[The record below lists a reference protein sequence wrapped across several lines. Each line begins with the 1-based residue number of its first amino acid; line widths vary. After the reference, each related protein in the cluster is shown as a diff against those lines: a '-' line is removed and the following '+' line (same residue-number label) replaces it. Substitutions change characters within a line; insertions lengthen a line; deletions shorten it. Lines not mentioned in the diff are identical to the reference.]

1 MNFNVLLIEECLC
14 SKFSVEHSIHYLYLC
29 YVCTHCTPADT
40 APHHTTEHVS
50 ALRAA
55 AGWAGRPRAA
65 GQCWLAQLP
74 AGEHAGVPG
83 PAPGLARGHPG
94 ARLAQRHL
102 RQERTRA
109 GRSQSIISDKPGK

>member
-1 MNFNVLLIEECLC
+1 MIQLNIQFIICIFVMFALIALQPC
-14 SKFSVEHSIHYLYLC
+14 V
-29 YVCTHCTPADT
+29 PRADT
-40 APHHTTEHVS
+40 APHHRTDHVS

-65 GQCWLAQLP
+65 GQCGLAQLP

-83 PAPGLARGHPG
+83 PAPGLGRGHPG

-102 RQERTRA
+102 RQERTRTGQA
-109 GRSQSIISDKPGK
+109 LYYFR